1 MFDLT
6 AIKAMN
12 LIDIAGRHTKLHNIN
27 SKEPYG
33 PCPKCGGNDRF
44 HVKKEWFFCR
54 KCHETPGDIIEFT
67 MWLNGMGTDSES
79 FKRAVM
85 MLGGNRLNIS
95 QAELDKIA
103 AARAQAEA
111 AERAEEERKRA
122 EAVSWLRSSKVAE
135 RYHAHPQAVEMWA
148 QRGLSE
154 FWVNYYGLG
163 YCPGKEF
170 MHDGEPFTSPTLTIP
185 YYRVNKKTGAWEV
198 ISLRHRLLMG
208 DCPGGKYRPERA
220 GLGNHLY
227 LPDPTMPDYDRVL
240 VVEGEI
246 KGMITHAMLRDADEY
261 MHDLCIKASPGD
273 QWKPEYLDELR
284 QARQVW
290 ICMDPD
296 TYERPARARDDW
308 RPLPVRMADAIPGA
322 KVIRLAGKIDDM
334 ILAGAVDAQNLFE
347 MLE

>member
-6 AIKAMN
+6 AIKQGIN
-12 LIDIAGRHTKLHNIN
+12 LIDLAGKYTTLHKCAA
-27 SKEPYG
+27 KEWAG
-33 PCPKCGGNDRF
+33 ACPLCGGKDRM
-44 HVKKEWFFCR
+44 HVQADWFFCR
-54 KCHETPGDIIEFT
+54 KCHEKPGDAIEFV
-67 MWLNGMGTDSES
+67 MWFNSVN
-79 FKRAVM
+79 FKRALI
-85 MLGGNRLNIS
+85 MLGGNQLNIS
-95 QAELDKIA
+95 QAELDRIA
-103 AARAQAEA
+103 AVRAEA
-111 AERAEEERKRA
+111 EQKERAEEERKRA
-122 EAVSWLRSSKVAE
+122 DAVSWLRSSKVAE
-135 RYHAHPQAVEMWA
+135 RYHAHPKAVEMWA
-148 QRGLSE
+148 ARGLSE

-163 YCPGKEF
+163 YCLGKEF

-185 YYRVNKKTGAWEV
+185 YYRSYKWDV
-198 ISLRHRLLMG
+198 ISLRHRLLMA

-227 LPDPTMPDYDRVL
+227 LPDPSMPDFDRVL

-246 KGMITHAMLRDADEY
+246 KAMIVHAMLRDADEY
-261 MHDLCIKASPGD
+261 LFDLCIKATPGD
-273 QWKPEYLDELR
+273 CWKPEYLDELR

-308 RPLPVRMADAIPGA
+308 RPLPVRMADALPGA

-334 ILAGAVDAQNLFE
+334 ILSGAMDAQSLFE